1 MRLFALG
8 AAIALVLP
16 AAAQVRTPGGASI
29 EGTVLND
36 LTDRPLA
43 RVRIALKK
51 TDAKQPVTT
60 VTDESGRFRVDDLTP
75 GVYSLIADRE
85 AYLRTTAVHDGR
97 MATQSLMLWRPG
109 QRATGLTVRMRPGA
123 VIAGKIRYR
132 DGDPA
137 IGIPV
142 HFYLQA
148 DLRGRRSYALAA
160 TSVTNDLGE
169 YRAHSLVPGAYYVVA
184 RVNGSTI
191 ESENAPP
198 ESPREEAVSTFYPS
212 GNQLAQ
218 ANAIRVGSGQEVGG
232 CDFVLGHAKTFRVS
246 GRVVSALTGQVV
258 MAPGVSLRW
267 PDGLRA
273 GSIPA
278 VQAQSGK
285 GTFSANGIA
294 PGTYLLSVEA
304 SENGRKLSAR
314 QTIAVTD
321 SSPEGLDVVAGPVRK
336 WSGTVRFDRQ
346 VDYPLSS
353 LHVRLEPRSELAP
366 AVTPKVDA
374 DGSFEAE
381 LVADETYDAFVESAP
396 ADAYLK
402 SAVVGGAET
411 INDGFHVPRNEDK
424 RTIALLLSTEG
435 SSVSGLARSA
445 DGAAAPAA
453 LVVMLPQPLEG
464 RLQAVAASLSDE
476 NGNFLVRGLSP
487 GRYLAVAWPSDT
499 HCGPFD
505 PSPPPECTSGGR
517 GVNVGQ
523 GDVSGV
529 NVVLAH

>member
-1 MRLFALG
+1 MRLSALC
-8 AAIALVLP
+8 AAIALILP
-16 AAAQVRTPGGASI
+16 AGAQVRTPGSASV

-51 TDAKQPVTT
+51 MDAKQPVTT
-60 VTDESGRFRVDDLTP
+60 ATDENGRFRVDDLTP
-75 GVYSLIADRE
+75 GVYSLTADRE
-85 AYLRTTAVHDGR
+85 AYLRTTTVHDGR
-97 MATQSLMLWRPG
+97 FATQSLMLWRPG
-109 QRATGLTVRMRPGA
+109 QSATGLTVRMRPGA

-142 HFYLQA
+142 QFYLQA

-169 YRAHSLVPGAYYVVA
+169 FRAHSLAPGAYYVVA
-184 RVNGSTI
+184 RLGGSNP
-191 ESENAPP
+191 ESEDTPP
-198 ESPREEAVSTFYPS
+198 GSPREEAVSTFYPS

-218 ANAIRVGSGQEVGG
+218 AAAIRVASGQEVGG
-232 CDFVLGHAKTFRVS
+232 CDLVLGHSKTFRLS
-246 GRVVSALTGQVV
+246 GRVVSGLSGQAV

-267 PDGLRA
+267 LDNSGA

-278 VQAQSGK
+278 VQAQAGK
-285 GTFSANGIA
+285 GVFSANGLA
-294 PGTYLLSVEA
+294 PGTYLLAAEA
-304 SENGRKLSAR
+304 SENGRRLSAR
-314 QTIAVTD
+314 QTIALTD
-321 SSPEGLDVVAGPVRK
+321 SSVDGLEVVAGPVRR
-336 WSGTVRFDRQ
+336 WTGTVRFNGQ

-353 LHVRLEPRSELAP
+353 IQVRLEPRSELAP

-411 INDGFHVPRNEDK
+411 INDGFRVPRNEDK
-424 RTIALLLSTEG
+424 RTVALLLATEG
-435 SSVSGLARSA
+435 GSVSGLARA
-445 DGAAAPAA
+445 PDGTVAPAA

-476 NGNFLVRGLSP
+476 SGNFLVRGLSP

-499 HCGPFD
+499 HCSPFD

-529 NVVLAH
+529 NVVLSH